1 MLDVAAVA
9 ERLIEPFGFSPA
21 LCDALVLLVALH
33 DLGKISDSFR
43 AMLRESVSQNWR
55 HWELSEILFYL
66 HDEQLAAQIDGTP
79 ELRQVLYAS
88 VAGHHG
94 KPSARGFGGLP
105 LETRRNHELFQA
117 LKQVGTGQ
125 ERAGELIGAFCALW
139 PNASV
144 AELEPESERATAHGW
159 WLPGLCAAADWIGSN
174 TDWFEPRPYTEPL
187 ADYLVRIRAKAKIAV
202 TEAGLSGVKN
212 LDGPLFDFTLRPMQ
226 AACRNIELPAHG
238 PVLAIIEE
246 ETGAGKTEAALI
258 LAQRMVNAGKGGGF
272 ILPCRQWRRLT
283 PCLVGRQNRSGASLP
298 MPR

>member
-1 MLDVAAVA
+1 MGHVVGWGEWPGKSPVVEGGPEHPVAYHMLDVAAVA

-174 TDWFEPRPYTEPL
+174 TDWFEPRPFAEPL

-246 ETGAGKTEAALI
+246 ETGPAK
-258 LAQRMVNAGKGGGF
+258 QK
-272 ILPCRQWRRLT
+272 QH
-283 PCLVGRQNRSGASLP
+283 
-298 MPR
+298 